1 MHWINIHTETLRGE
15 EFLGAEPLERAT
27 WLSLLGWCCAQEN
40 SGTITGCGD
49 WSSRKW
55 QQICGVTLEEV
66 NTTSQLYEFDGSNLI
81 VHFYP
86 LEHQEKAEASRVN
99 GKKGGR
105 PKKTTPTETLT
116 QQGNKPIGSILV
128 NPGLNLE
135 ETQSEPRANLNS
147 NSNSNCN
154 FKSNSN
160 TSSPLSQS
168 DDQKLLKAVWSIFP
182 EVGRRRSSKKQVATE
197 WKKIKKTDRPTQEA
211 IVESLKGWIACPEW
225 QRDNCQ
231 AVQGVH
237 LWIKNERWNN
247 TPTHYIA
254 PSRDLT
260 KPTMS

>member
-66 NTTSQLYEFDGSNLI
+66 NTESQLYNFDEGNLI

-105 PKKTTPTETLT
+105 PKKTASHETLT
-116 QQGNKPIGSILV
+116 QQGDKPIGSILV
-128 NPGLNLE
+128 NPDLNLE
-135 ETQSEPRANLNS
+135 ETQSEPRANPNS
-147 NSNSNCN
+147 NSNSKSKSNC
-154 FKSNSN
+154 NSN
-160 TSSPLSQS
+160 TPVKPKFIPPTLEDFTTYLQESLPKINPEWTPERITRASQLQHETYT
-168 DDQKLLKAVWSIFP
+168 DQ
-182 EVGRRRSSKKQVATE
+182 E
-197 WKKIKKTDRPTQEA
+197 WHTGGDKPRKIKNWRTTTKNSMKHQKPWQFGSAPTQQQKP
-211 IVESLKGWIACPEW
+211 L
-225 QRDNCQ
+225 
-231 AVQGVH
+231 
-237 LWIKNERWNN
+237 
-247 TPTHYIA
+247 
-254 PSRDLT
+254 PSDVAEY
-260 KPTMS
+260 MGE